1 MSDQHTNSVDESFIV
16 RTVPLGGGALS
27 LSLQRADVRHEWL
40 APLPHDVASWR
51 AHAEQVRESLHS
63 VDWLTALSP
72 AIVATGRAAAR
83 VGRAASGG
91 VVVTTGQQPGLFGG
105 ATYTWSKAL
114 GALAMADELEAVIGM
129 PVAPVFWAASDDA
142 DWLEAAVTHV
152 STSRGLVS
160 LSLPGPATD
169 GVAMADVPLN
179 DVADV
184 LARLRT
190 ACGSMAHGAIFEQI
204 EAAYVPQATIGA
216 AYLQLLR
223 ALLEPLGIAVLDAA
237 HAAVREAADPFL
249 RRALAHAQPVADA
262 LAKRTDAI
270 RVAGFEPQVEP
281 IDDLSLVFRTQ
292 LGSTGRARDRVR
304 ERIPVKDAARVARE
318 ADIGSL
324 GANVLLRPV
333 LERALLPTV
342 TYLAGPG
349 ELAYFAQVTAVAQSL
364 QVAIPIVTP
373 RWAGEVIETAA
384 LAELENLDLDEGLLR
399 DPHAIETALAERATD
414 ERVRD
419 AIDRLRVTTETQI
432 RAVGDAVAQAEH
444 VVAVEVVRGL
454 QRDLAIKLDRFER
467 RVHAGVKRREGTL
480 MQRAASLR
488 ASLRPLGSSP
498 ERVLNLIPMLVR
510 HGVAVFD
517 RMRAEA
523 ALHAR
528 AVVRGRAD
536 AP

>member
-1 MSDQHTNSVDESFIV
+1 MSDQRTNGVNELFIV

-27 LSLQRADVRHEWL
+27 MALQRADVRQEWL
-40 APLPHDVASWR
+40 EPRPHDVDAWR
-51 AHAEQVRESLHS
+51 VHAVRVRESLQK
-63 VDWLTALSP
+63 VDWLTSLSP
-72 AIVATGRAAAR
+72 AIVPTGRAAAR
-83 VGRAASGG
+83 LGRAASGG

-105 ATYTWSKAL
+105 PAYTWSKAL

-129 PVAPVFWAASDDA
+129 PVAPIFWAASDDA
-142 DWLEAAVTHV
+142 DWLEAAITHV
-152 STSRGLVS
+152 ATSRGLIT
-160 LSLPGPATD
+160 LSMPGPATD
-169 GVAMADVPLN
+169 GVAMADVPLG
-179 DVADV
+179 DLAEAF
-184 LARLRT
+184 ARLRT
-190 ACGSMAHGAIFEQI
+190 ACGSMTHGAIFEQV
-204 EAAYVPQATIGA
+204 EAAYVPQATTGA

-262 LAKRTDAI
+262 LAERTDAI
-270 RVAGFEPQVEP
+270 RAAGFEPQVEP

-292 LGSTGRARDRVR
+292 LGATGRARDRVR
-304 ERIPVKDAARVARE
+304 ERIPIKEAARVARE
-318 ADIGSL
+318 ADIGTL

-349 ELAYFAQVTAVAQSL
+349 ELAYFAQVTAVAHSL

-373 RWAGEVIETAA
+373 RWAGEIIETAA
-384 LAELENLDLDEGLLR
+384 LAEMENLDLDEMLLR
-399 DPHAIETALAERATD
+399 DPHAVETALAERATD
-414 ERVRD
+414 EGVRD

-432 RAVGDAVAQAEH
+432 RAVGDAVANAEH
-444 VVAVEVVRGL
+444 VVPVEVVNGL
-454 QRDLAIKLDRFER
+454 QRDLALKLDRFER
-467 RVHAGVKRREGTL
+467 RVRAGVKRREGAL

-510 HGVAVFD
+510 HGVVVFD
-517 RMRAEA
+517 RMLAEA
-523 ALHAR
+523 ALYAR
-528 AVVRGRAD
+528 TVVRGTAD
-536 AP
+536 LP